1 MVVMP
6 WEFALLLGAVLFAFG
21 LTLAFAIGVIQVNQ
35 INQSVNEVAKA
46 SGAEIPENDADAVR
60 WARDAAD
67 KASEKL
73 VHSFVAMSDDDRVGV
88 NGVKVAYLFD
98 CLRRAYV
105 LMEDAHAVARGAKIV
120 SAADPETRAHTLAL
134 IDMVEDKVIVASPEP
149 NLEPDPTRH

>member
-35 INQSVNEVAKA
+35 RNQSV
-46 SGAEIPENDADAVR
+46 NDADAVR